1 MGYAKVDQKTDGI
14 HQRQFCRAYVVDD
27 GKKRIAFVSVDAGMI
42 SQLVKIEV
50 NAFTN
55 LFKLVVICCGLELFL
70 AFFMY

>member
-1 MGYAKVDQKTDGI
+1 MGYAKVDQKTEGI

-50 NAFTN
+50 NAFIY
-55 LFKLVVICCGLELFL
+55 LIKLYSYVDSD
-70 AFFMY
+70 